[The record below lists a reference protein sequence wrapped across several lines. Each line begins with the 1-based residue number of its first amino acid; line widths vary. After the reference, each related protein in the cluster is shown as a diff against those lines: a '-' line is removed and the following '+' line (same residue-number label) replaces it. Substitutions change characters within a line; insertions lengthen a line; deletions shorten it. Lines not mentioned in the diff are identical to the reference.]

1 MKYKDFTIHIFL
13 LVAFAFQLIFMISDI
28 FAYGFLS
35 SGYLTLSDILILARF
50 VIFTPLCI
58 YESILAIKY
67 KKEADG
73 DENKHHHH
81 HHRRSIFHR
90 HSHHKSHSTYK
101 SYIKDSDSNRM
112 DEEYSRRT
120 HFMDKEA
127 LLKKKEEMRQK
138 TQAK

>member
-13 LVAFAFQLIFMISDI
+13 LVAFAFQLIFMVSDI

-50 VIFTPLCI
+50 VIFMPLCI
-58 YESILAIKY
+58 YESILVVKY

-73 DENKHHHH
+73 DDKKHH

-90 HSHHKSHSTYK
+90 HSHHKSQSSYK

-120 HFMDKEA
+120 HFLDKAA

-138 TQAK
+138 TEAR

>member
-13 LVAFAFQLIFMISDI
+13 LVAFAFQLIFMVSDI

-50 VIFTPLCI
+50 VIFMPLCI
-58 YESILAIKY
+58 YESILAVKY

-73 DENKHHHH
+73 DDKKHH
-81 HHRRSIFHR
+81 HHRRSIFRR
-90 HSHHKSHSTYK
+90 HSHHKSQSSYK

-120 HFMDKEA
+120 HFMDKAA

-138 TQAK
+138 TEAR